1 MASSLGFVFVF
12 VYLCANKRMSAK
24 KLLKAARVAI
34 KEERFE
40 DAIQICK
47 EILDEEPAHYD
58 AMVYTGAA
66 CVPTAFPL
74 FVFSPIPQF

>member
-1 MASSLGFVFVF
+1 
-12 VYLCANKRMSAK
+12 MSAK

-66 CVPTAFPL
+66 CVSTASPFCIL
-74 FVFSPIPQF
+74 SFSSILEGVCVSQ